1 MKHNIVADTS
11 FYSCNIKDLSRLDL
25 ITYYLEN
32 YQFHAGHIILD
43 KELLPNID
51 CDKTIADKISRR
63 ESANYTEL
71 FKALCLRD
79 DKHIEEDGEYEAI
92 GIALELALTNELH
105 RLIIDDST
113 PRNFAKKIPLLKEKT
128 MGTIGFIR
136 DSYHKDRIITK
147 EQCIAHLK
155 AIHRAYE
162 TNPDKNHRPC
172 SMDEKIVKNVLLP
185 LIQELENA

>member
-25 ITYYLEN
+25 LTYFLEN

-63 ESANYTEL
+63 DSANYTEL
-71 FKALCLRD
+71 FKAISQRKN
-79 DKHIEEDGEYEAI
+79 KHIEEDGEYEAI

-162 TNPDKNHRPC
+162 TNPDKTHRPC
-172 SMDEKIVKNVLLP
+172 SMDEKFVREVLLP